1 MRSNFGRRLRQPHRA
16 STLTKLYRARLNVAN
31 STTGSRSNV
40 SSDTWSFD
48 LATRQLEPELATESA
63 AARQAWEEEK
73 KSKVGGRDDNDTR
86 PSIAAP
92 PTQAIKVIRFRP
104 SQFSLSISL
113 LPPDCDKSRG
123 YNCPPVLVY
132 FGPTLTVRPGGN
144 GRTGTTQATE
154 SPLRG
159 TTYNLVS
166 ILVNKPIIWLWQVAE
181 CGRGNRS
188 WSWSWSLS
196 LSSSLQ
202 LESEEWK

>member
-63 AARQAWEEEK
+63 AARQVWEEEN

-104 SQFSLSISL
+104 SQFSLSL
-113 LPPDCDKSRG
+113 SRF
-123 YNCPPVLVY
+123 CRLIVTRVAD
-132 FGPTLTVRPGGN
+132 TIVR
-144 GRTGTTQATE
+144 Q
-154 SPLRG
+154 
-159 TTYNLVS
+159 
-166 ILVNKPIIWLWQVAE
+166 
-181 CGRGNRS
+181 
-188 WSWSWSLS
+188 
-196 LSSSLQ
+196 SSSTSAQHWPLDQAETAEPVQ
-202 LESEEWK
+202 LKLLSHPFEGQHITWWAFWWTSQSSDYDK